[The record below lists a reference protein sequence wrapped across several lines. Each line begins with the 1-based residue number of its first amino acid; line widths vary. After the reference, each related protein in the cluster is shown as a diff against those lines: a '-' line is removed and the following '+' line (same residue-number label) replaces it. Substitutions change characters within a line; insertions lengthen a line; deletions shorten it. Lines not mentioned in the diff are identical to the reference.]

1 MPHLRVQAPD
11 TDTVVTIQLSAGTA
25 FLIGRQPSPTKLP
38 YLMQLLLRETSLTK
52 VQVPSQRV
60 SGNHLLVLLQ
70 EGEVQLFDLASRNGT
85 MLQLPAQAR
94 TRVEPSADVVVQLAP
109 AVDDVELRET
119 PERATWKN
127 EEEFAMA
134 VRAAL
139 LDWFARMDIRADLGL
154 RSQSQRSDDTPLR
167 GHTFMLADGSQLLIS
182 SHPAATMEISWSDV
196 LDEVKQYILTENGR
210 LEQLQGH
217 DEGFVLASPL
227 IRDVHREIAEA
238 AAWGTRLVLIG
249 PTGSGK
255 DQLARCYH
263 IHSRQ
268 TRGPYASLNC
278 GLLKENLLFAQLFG
292 AKRGSFTGC
301 VTDIAGVVET
311 AHEGTLFLDE
321 IGEMDLEVQKAL
333 LRFLDSKGEYQRLG
347 DPKPRRANVQ
357 IVCATNVELD
367 NPQRRQGRFR
377 EDLWYRIAGKVVHVP
392 PLRMRPDDLTA
403 MLRLRTIKGS
413 TLKVYDALTPA
424 ALRRVMEYDWPGNF
438 RDLESFMERLP
449 SSSRMHSIDAEACS
463 AILRDGRSE
472 SRLLPREAESS
483 SEPSAPQWEELVG
496 IALAAFVRDHGQQP
510 KSWGQI
516 TQLTERYVKPV
527 FIAHATGLTQID
539 ELHKHINCSE
549 LARRLNIADGTTV
562 KQHLQRYIL
571 RFRQN
576 RSMDG

>member
-1 MPHLRVQAPD
+1 MPHLRLQAPD
-11 TDTVVTIQLSAGTA
+11 ADAVVTVPLRDGTA
-25 FLIGRQPSPTKLP
+25 YLIGRQPSPTKLP
-38 YLMQLLLRETSLTK
+38 YLMQLLLREVSLTK

-60 SGNHLLVLLQ
+60 SGNHLLVLLS

-85 MLQLPAQAR
+85 MLQLPPQGR
-94 TRVEPSADVVVQLAP
+94 TRLEPSEDIVLQLSP
-109 AVDDVELRET
+109 AVSEVELRET
-119 PERATWKN
+119 PERATWKH
-127 EEEFAMA
+127 EDEFGTA

-139 LDWFARMDIRADLGL
+139 LNWLSRIDVRAELVL
-154 RSQSQRSDDTPLR
+154 QPQSQRSDDTPLR
-167 GHTFMLADGSQLLIS
+167 GQSFMLADGSQILIA
-182 SHPAATMEISWSDV
+182 SHPTETMEMSWSDV
-196 LDEVKQYILTENGR
+196 LDEVKQYILAENER

-249 PTGSGK
+249 PTGVGK

-347 DPKPRRANVQ
+347 DPKPRRASVQ

-367 NPQRRQGRFR
+367 SPQRRQGRFR

-403 MLRLRTIKGS
+403 MLRLRTVKGS
-413 TLKVYDALTPA
+413 TLKVYDALTPQ

-449 SSSRMHSIDAEACS
+449 STTRAHGIDADACS
-463 AILRDGRSE
+463 AILRDGRGE
-472 SRLLPREAESS
+472 SRLLPREVEPS
-483 SEPSAPQWEELVG
+483 SEQSAPQWEELVG

-539 ELHKHINCSE
+539 ELHKNINCSE

-571 RFRQN
+571 RFRQG
-576 RSMDG
+576 RATDS